1 MHLNFMLYDNPKIQW
16 HRGPP
21 RDDWQTRMEN
31 SKRSVCKAEATA
43 STKRSARRHL
53 PLPSH
58 GLHSSGA
65 HHGSWMPRARNTATR
80 LVVLVWLETIWRRKI
95 SEKMMPTRSDRNRH
109 FKLRASTSTMPSF
122 DMTSRFGKDFSHW
135 LSSDNLT
142 LAYPLGC
149 NFYRIKLSTVVY
161 LPKIKDSN

>member
-1 MHLNFMLYDNPKIQW
+1 MHLNFILYELS
-16 HRGPP
+16 
-21 RDDWQTRMEN
+21 TRYNDIECHQETTDKSQMED
-31 SKRSVCKAEATA
+31 SKRSVFKAKETA
-43 STKRSARRHL
+43 SKERSALWHL
-53 PLPSH
+53 PLPSRGLRSSRVHH
-58 GLHSSGA
+58 GL
-65 HHGSWMPRARNTATR
+65 WMLKARNTATR

-149 NFYRIKLSTVVY
+149 NFYRIKLSTVV
-161 LPKIKDSN
+161 